1 MPKTTAPNPTI
12 NCNSSLAVQMHN
24 VQFKYHKTAN
34 AVLSI
39 PNWRLHAGE
48 KAFIQGES
56 GAGKSTF
63 LKLLAGLLVPTQG
76 AINVFGQPITQLKGA
91 KRDRFRAKHIGFI
104 FQQFNLIP
112 YLSVRDNIAAA
123 YYFSNNKS
131 FSKIDLANRINEL
144 LNRLELSLDIAER
157 KTSALSIGQQQRVAI
172 ARALI
177 NKSELIIAD
186 EPTSALD
193 AAARDSFM
201 TLLLECVAE
210 NASTLIFVSHD
221 KTLARG
227 FDKIVDLQNLNHIQ
241 KEANHAN

>member
-12 NCNSSLAVQMHN
+12 NAVQMHN
-24 VQFKYHKTAN
+24 VQFKYHKTAK

-39 PNWRLHAGE
+39 PNWHLQAGE
-48 KAFIQGES
+48 KAFVQGAS

-63 LKLLAGLLVPTQG
+63 LKLLSGLLVPTQG
-76 AINVFGQPITQLKGA
+76 TISVMGQPISQLKGA

-131 FSKIDLANRINEL
+131 SSKIDFSNRINEL
-144 LNRLELSLDIAER
+144 LTRLGLPLDIAER

-177 NKSELIIAD
+177 NNPELVIAD

-193 AAARDSFM
+193 SAARDSFM

-210 NASTLIFVSHD
+210 NESTLIFVSHD
-221 KTLARG
+221 KTLTRG

-241 KEANHAN
+241 KEVNHAN